1 MDVELGL
8 GELSNCLLRF
18 RYSCQSVV
26 LGLCFQ
32 ILKAFKEVDSQNLLA
47 ILTEKKYRICC
58 VHGWTFG
65 MPWERGL
72 FSQYWQSLLE
82 ARFMLSN
89 IFKKLIRVKANQ
101 SAVPSFVSV
110 YYPG

>member
-1 MDVELGL
+1 
-8 GELSNCLLRF
+8 
-18 RYSCQSVV
+18 
-26 LGLCFQ
+26 
-32 ILKAFKEVDSQNLLA
+32 
-47 ILTEKKYRICC
+47 
-58 VHGWTFG
+58 
-65 MPWERGL
+65 MPWKLGL

-110 YYPG
+110 HYLG

>member
-26 LGLCFQ
+26 LGPL
-32 ILKAFKEVDSQNLLA
+32 LLDSQNLLA

-110 YYPG
+110 YYLG

>member
-1 MDVELGL
+1 
-8 GELSNCLLRF
+8 
-18 RYSCQSVV
+18 
-26 LGLCFQ
+26 
-32 ILKAFKEVDSQNLLA
+32 
-47 ILTEKKYRICC
+47 
-58 VHGWTFG
+58 

-110 YYPG
+110 YYLG